1 MYLVSNQV
9 SIKFSLLYAEW
20 HGKGRQGKAS
30 QKPTPHRGGRGGK
43 QKEWKGERERIWMCL
58 RKGKQKKESCCCHD
72 SLLSNTVLQMNELF
86 IESAAAAIQ
95 FRSIYPMRLK

>member
-1 MYLVSNQV
+1 M
-9 SIKFSLLYAEW
+9 E
-20 HGKGRQGKAS
+20 REGKARHHKS
-30 QKPTPHRGGRGGK
+30 LHHIAAVEVVNRRNGR
-43 QKEWKGERERIWMCL
+43 ERERIWMCL

-72 SLLSNTVLQMNELF
+72 SLLSITVLQMNELF